1 MNPRCI
7 RQACMFLQEEE
18 KLRGNMRF
26 RCMEPGFLEL
36 PIFGSYIFILIGAS
50 DASSLWTLVRLQGS
64 QYAHRKDAFKT
75 DSLHTSAVHCWP
87 EVFNDILKI
96 AQGAKVPVDGIVV
109 RGHSYVNESMITGE
123 ATPISK
129 KLGDKVIGGAVNENG
144 CFLVEATH
152 VGLETAVSPVV
163 QLVEAAQ
170 LARVTVQK
178 FADQMS
184 KFLCSNRTL
193 TVGKPVVVNAVLF
206 SNYSM
211 EEFCAVS
218 IATEIGAYVS
228 NLY

>member
-1 MNPRCI
+1 MSLTPVTLLKVQAIEDAGFGADLVSSGNDVQDLLNVVPKKLAVNPRCT
-7 RQACMFLQEEE
+7 RQACMFLLEEE
-18 KLRGNMRF
+18 KLSGNMRF
-26 RCMEPGFLEL
+26 RCMEPVFLEL

-64 QYAHRKDAFKT
+64 QYAHRRDAFKT

-87 EVFNDILKI
+87 EV
-96 AQGAKVPVDGIVV
+96 
-109 RGHSYVNESMITGE
+109 
-123 ATPISK
+123 
-129 KLGDKVIGGAVNENG
+129 IGCTMNENG

-152 VGLETAVSPVV
+152 VGLETAMSQIV
-163 QLVEAAQ
+163 QLLEAAQ
-170 LARVTVQK
+170 LARVPVQK
-178 FADQMS
+178 FADQIS